1 MESRIIG
8 AKSVLLTLRVR
19 KFLTQSVRSTILGGP
34 PLVSLAISS
43 PLLYGR
49 NSVASPQLLRF
60 NPAGAF
66 HPQYGLQEHDLTAL
80 APALERARREMLDE
94 DARLYRGGKLPE
106 EKDPLDHGFFEM
118 PEQLLKEQT
127 ELNKIGKA
135 TDQLKGQVDRV
146 VVLGI
151 GGSYMGARALLD
163 ACRKPY
169 FNELARLERDENPR
183 IYFEGNNIDNDAS
196 QGLLRLL
203 KDIPKTDRPEGR
215 WGIVVI
221 SKSGE
226 TIETAVAFRQYL
238 AALTTACGGDLAKAA
253 QLVIPVTGEKGRL
266 ADLAGKIGCAGKF
279 LVPDGVGGRFSI
291 LSAVGLVPAALM
303 GLKITELLQGAAAMN
318 EHFRTAPPETNVVLQ
333 YVGATHLLETRRGA
347 NIRVLSVWSK
357 ALESAG
363 LWYDQLLAESLGK
376 RLLGATPLTT
386 VNTRDLHS
394 RAQQHQEGKRDK
406 VFTNVIVDKWTEP
419 ALPIGSSMYDQ
430 DQLNQI
436 AAKTLPDLMSAAI
449 QGTNEA
455 YAEDGRPTMDL
466 HLPALD
472 EHSLGQFF
480 QMLMIAT
487 VIEGRLLGIN
497 PYGQPGVQKYKANM
511 KRILGMA

>member
-1 MESRIIG
+1 M
-8 AKSVLLTLRVR
+8 A
-19 KFLTQSVRSTILGGP
+19 
-34 PLVSLAISS
+34 AS
-43 PLLYGR
+43 PLLKFDP
-49 NSVASPQLLRF
+49 S
-60 NPAGAF
+60 GALN
-66 HPQYGLQEHDLTAL
+66 PQYGLQEHDLAAL
-80 APALERARREMLDE
+80 APTLERARSEMLEE
-94 DARLYRGGKLPE
+94 DANLYASGKVPK
-106 EKDPLDHGFFEM
+106 EKDPLDHGFLEM
-118 PEQLLKEQT
+118 PERLLKEQT
-127 ELNKIGKA
+127 ELLAIKSA
-135 TDQLKGQVDRV
+135 AERLKGQVDRV

-151 GGSYMGARALLD
+151 GGSYMGAKALLD
-163 ACRKPY
+163 ACCKPY
-169 FNELARLERDENPR
+169 FNELSRQERGGNPR

-203 KDIPKTDRPEGR
+203 RSAPKSDSSEGR

-238 AALTTACGGDLAKAA
+238 AALTNASGGDPAKAA
-253 QLVIPVTGEKGRL
+253 ELVIPVTGQKGRL
-266 ADLAGKIGCAGKF
+266 AELAAKIGCQEKF
-279 LVPDGVGGRFSI
+279 PVPDGVGGRFSV

-303 GLKITELLQGAAAMN
+303 GLNIDRLLQGAADMN
-318 EHFRTAPPETNVVLQ
+318 EHFRTAPPDKNVVLL
-333 YVGATHLLETRRGA
+333 YVGAAHLLETRRGA

-376 RLLGATPLTT
+376 RHLGATPLTT

-406 VFTNVIVDKWTEP
+406 VFTNVIVDRWTEP
-419 ALPIGSSMYDQ
+419 PLAVGSSEFDQ
-430 DQLNQI
+430 DKLNQI
-436 AAKTLPDLMSAAI
+436 QTKTLPNLMTAAI

-487 VIEGRLLGIN
+487 VVEGRLLGIN
-497 PYGQPGVQKYKANM
+497 PYGQPGVQKYKVNM
-511 KRILGMA
+511 KRNLGME

>member
-1 MESRIIG
+1 M
-8 AKSVLLTLRVR
+8 A
-19 KFLTQSVRSTILGGP
+19 
-34 PLVSLAISS
+34 SS
-43 PLLYGR
+43 PLL
-49 NSVASPQLLRF
+49 QF
-60 NPAGAF
+60 NPSGAF

-80 APALERARREMLDE
+80 APALDRARREMLDE
-94 DARLYRGGKLPE
+94 DARLYRGGKLPK

-118 PEQLLKEQT
+118 PERLLKEQT
-127 ELNKIGKA
+127 ELLAIAKVTKR
-135 TDQLKGQVDRV
+135 LKEEVDRV

-169 FNELARLERDENPR
+169 FNELSRLERDENPR

-203 KDIPKTDRPEGR
+203 QSGPKTDKPEGR

-238 AALTTACGGDLAKAA
+238 AALTTSCGGDLAKAA
-253 QLVIPVTGEKGRL
+253 KLVIPVTGESGRL
-266 ADLAGKIGCAGKF
+266 AKLASAIGCSEKF
-279 LVPDGVGGRFSI
+279 PVPDGVGGRFSI

-303 GLKITELLQGAAAMN
+303 GLNITELLQGAAAMN
-318 EHFRTAPPETNVVLQ
+318 EHFRTAPAEKNIVLQ
-333 YVGATHLLETRRGA
+333 YVGAAHLLETRRGA

-419 ALPIGSSMYDQ
+419 HLAVGSSKNDQ
-430 DQLNQI
+430 DKLNQI
-436 AAKTLPDLMSAAI
+436 HTKTLPDLMTAAI

-455 YAEDGRPTMDL
+455 YAEDGRPTLDL
-466 HLPALD
+466 HLPTTN

-487 VIEGRLLGIN
+487 VVEGRLLGIN

-511 KRILGMA
+511 KRILGME

>member
-1 MESRIIG
+1 M
-8 AKSVLLTLRVR
+8 
-19 KFLTQSVRSTILGGP
+19 
-34 PLVSLAISS
+34 
-43 PLLYGR
+43 
-49 NSVASPQLLRF
+49 ASPQLLRF
-60 NPAGAF
+60 NPTGAIN
-66 HPQYGLQEHDLTAL
+66 PQYGLQEHDLAAL
-80 APALERARREMLDE
+80 TPALERARHEMLQE
-94 DARLYRGGKLPE
+94 DSRLYQSTTLPP

-118 PEQLLKEQT
+118 PERLLKEQS
-127 ELNKIGKA
+127 ELRAIDQA
-135 TDQLKGQVDRV
+135 TRLLKEKVDRV

-151 GGSYMGARALLD
+151 GGSYMGAKALLD
-163 ACRKPY
+163 ACCKPY
-169 FNELARLERDENPR
+169 FNELSRDERKNNPR

-203 KDIPKTDRPEGR
+203 QSGPKTDKPEGR

-253 QLVIPVTGEKGRL
+253 QLVIPVTGKTGRL
-266 ADLAGKIGCAGKF
+266 AKLSQEIGCTQTF
-279 LVPDGVGGRFSI
+279 PVPDGVGGRFSV

-303 GLKITELLQGAAAMN
+303 GLNIERLLQGAADMN
-318 EHFRTAPPETNVVLQ
+318 EHFRTAPPEKNVVLQ

-347 NIRVLSVWSK
+347 NIRVLCVWSK

-376 RLLGATPLTT
+376 RHMGATPLTT

-406 VFTNVIVDKWTEP
+406 VFTNVIVDKWSEP
-419 ALPIGSSMYDQ
+419 ALAVGHSKFDQ
-430 DQLNQI
+430 DKLNQLQT
-436 AAKTLPDLMSAAI
+436 KTLPDLMTAAI

-466 HLPALD
+466 HLPATD

-487 VIEGRLLGIN
+487 VVEGRLLGIN

-511 KRILGMA
+511 KRILGME